1 MDTNPKVIRIGH
13 SPDPD
18 DAFMYY
24 GFAKGLVTIEGH
36 SLENVLN
43 DIQSLNETAH
53 SDDPLEVTA
62 LSLHAFLELQDKYEL
77 LDVGFSVGRNYGP
90 RLVATR
96 PMSVEEIRGKKVA
109 LPGLKTSATLA
120 ARGLLP
126 EFEEIHYDFD
136 KIIDVVKSGEV
147 DAGLLIH
154 EGQLTYGDHGLFLI
168 ADMGVMFGEKHN
180 GLPLPLG
187 VNCVRKN
194 LDSKLKKAVENAY
207 RASVNISLENREAA
221 LAYSLN
227 FGRGLDE
234 KLADEFIGM
243 YVNEDTLTL
252 KDDLKQAMEIMRT
265 EYWEKQ
271 K

>member
-1 MDTNPKVIRIGH
+1 LDNNPKVIRIGH

-24 GFAKGLVTIEGH
+24 GFAKGMVTIEGH
-36 SLENVLN
+36 ELENVLD
-43 DIQSLNETAH
+43 DIQSLNEKAH
-53 SDDPLEVTA
+53 SNDPLEVTA

-90 RLVATR
+90 RLVATS
-96 PMSVEEIRGKKVA
+96 PVKLEDLKGKKIA
-109 LPGLKTSATLA
+109 LPGPKTSATLA

-136 KIIDVVKSGEV
+136 KIIDVVKAGEV

-154 EGQLTYGDHGLFLI
+154 EGQLTYGDHGLHLI
-168 ADMGVMFGEKHN
+168 ADLGVMFAEKHD
-180 GLPLPLG
+180 GLPMPLG
-187 VNCVRKN
+187 VNCVRKD
-194 LDSKLKKAVENAY
+194 LLPELKKEVEDAY
-207 RASVNISLENREAA
+207 RESVDISLKNREAA
-221 LAYSLN
+221 LEYALD
-227 FGRGLDE
+227 FGRGLDK

-252 KDDLKQAMEIMRT
+252 KDDLRQAMEIMRT